1 MSIQVGVRVRPFNAR
16 EKERESEC
24 VIQMPGQNQT
34 KIKDE
39 NGKERTFTFDH
50 SFWSHD
56 GYKVLDDGY
65 LQPVDE
71 EYADQKKVFDA
82 VGRQILENAWEG
94 YHCCLF
100 AYGQTGSGKSYSMVG
115 YGANKG
121 IIPISC
127 DEIFKRI
134 EENKQPDK
142 LYEVQ
147 VSMLEIYNEKVQDLL
162 IRPDKRPQGG
172 LKIRESKV
180 LGIFVEGLTKYPV
193 TSYEEI
199 SKKMDEGYNNRTIGS
214 TLMNATSSRAHTI
227 VTIEFRQILVLAK
240 RRSEKLSM
248 INLVDLAG
256 SERSGAT
263 GATGDRLK
271 EGCNINKSL
280 LILGNVI
287 NCLADKA
294 IGKNKN
300 MLPPYRD
307 SALTRI
313 LQNALG
319 GNSKTVMI
327 CALSPASINYEETL
341 STLRYA
347 DRAKKIQNKAVI
359 NESEHDKMVRLLKE
373 ENVGLKKMIEDLQKK
388 LMGQGGVF
396 GDEDKQA
403 FLDLKEQYEANQK
416 VMSDMQKTFEE
427 KLEEA
432 KKSEGEYIGQHVEI
446 SLPHLVVL
454 NEDPQLSHKLKY
466 QLVELPVYVGR
477 KHGNPPPQITLSGIG
492 IKTNHAIFEK
502 KDDDIILKPNDKDA
516 REYIFVNGKTIP
528 PEGQIIKTKD
538 RIIFGTNTIFI
549 YMKSST
555 GEDIYDIDW
564 ETAQMELQKE
574 IEEMAKRQKEENEKR
589 KQDEFNLLKKDLEE
603 EFTKKKKEMEEE
615 LKKQVEEYQLQLKEM
630 NENAEKQKIEQE
642 RLAQEE
648 QLRQKIEQLEE
659 EKARK
664 KREFEIKEKNEL
676 MKLEQTKKENEMIKK
691 SEKLESNL
699 TIIMKKLSKLKII
712 IKEFKRNINLEVNL
726 QTNVME
732 DGEEKTPNIIIR
744 VENYEEGTVYY
755 WTTETFHNRFD
766 LMNDLFDRY
775 YDNDI
780 DLANFTNEDDPLWDE
795 PTHSLLGYAFYKLE
809 PVAYL
814 MSNPSTISIISPI
827 GNVMGQLEVDIIPHD
842 ENDMEY
848 DEVPE
853 SPSELIGQSL
863 CFKVVIISAKNLP
876 VNFCRN
882 LKIEYQTFYD
892 RQVNY
897 TKLYNETDS
906 KLTEFKIGEEFE
918 HKIDYLTKEDVDFL
932 EKDKI
937 CFKVFAFEDVEK
949 KGKIGIDDILKIDK
963 EVEQLSEPTEEI
975 PKEVKKLSENFSEGN
990 NKINNTQK
998 SNNNSNNINNS
1009 KVMNNNKFGYSNN
1022 QQNLNNIN
1030 IKNNK
1035 GYNERFQKG
1044 KNDKDC
1050 FIF

>member
-1 MSIQVGVRVRPFNAR
+1 MRIQVGVRVRPFNAR

-39 NGKERTFTFDH
+39 SGKERTFTFDH

-227 VTIEFRQILVLAK
+227 VTIEFRQILILAK

-388 LMGQGGVF
+388 LMGQEGVF

-403 FLDLKEQYEANQK
+403 FMDLKEQYEANQQ
-416 VMSDMQKTFEE
+416 VMSEMQKTFEE

-432 KKSEGEYIGQHVEI
+432 KKSEGEHIGQHVEI

-466 QLVELPVYVGR
+466 QLVDLPVYVGR

-516 REYIFVNGKTIP
+516 REYIFINGKTIP
-528 PEGQIIKTKD
+528 PEGQIIRTKD

-549 YMKSST
+549 FMKSST

-574 IEEMAKRQKEENEKR
+574 IEEVAKRQKEENEKR

-998 SNNNSNNINNS
+998 SNNLSNNINNN
-1009 KVMNNNKFGYSNN
+1009 KVMNNNKYGYSNN

-1035 GYNERFQKG
+1035 GYNERMQKG